1 VERVE
6 LNTSAAVSENM
17 PADAIALGR
26 VAEFDSC
33 KSEIREMFY
42 FGGMTA
48 EEVGHELHVSE
59 ATVNRELKMAR
70 AWMHTQLA

>member
-1 VERVE
+1 MPAPVALRTRGVERVE
-6 LNTSAAVSENM
+6 PNTRPAAVSENM

-26 VAEFDSC
+26 LVEFDSC

-48 EEVGHELHVSE
+48 EEVGRELQGSE
-59 ATVNRELKMAR
+59 PTVNGS
-70 AWMHTQLA
+70 